1 MSGSCSPNPGYLD
14 AVRELTRRTGT
25 ILIIDETH
33 TICAG
38 PAGAT
43 GLWGLQPDMLVI
55 GKTIGGGIPSAAYGF
70 SARVADRI
78 RGSIAVEDSDVG
90 GVGGTLA
97 GYALSLAATRATLG
111 EVLTEEAF
119 DRMIPLA
126 ERWETGVRDVIAAA
140 GVPWHV
146 TRLGARA
153 EYHFMPDPPR
163 TGAEQWAHADPELE
177 RFLHLWAMNRRIL
190 MTPFHN
196 MALMSPATVGEDVD
210 RHTEVFAEAVEALFG

>member
-1 MSGSCSPNPGYLD
+1 M
-14 AVRELTRRTGT
+14 REATRRTGT
-25 ILIIDETH
+25 LLIIDETH

-38 PAGAT
+38 PGGAT
-43 GLWGLQPDMLVI
+43 GAWGLQPDLVVI

-70 SARVADRI
+70 TPEVAARIHASLEI
-78 RGSIAVEDSDVG
+78 IDSDVG
-90 GVGGTLA
+90 GIGGTLA

-111 EVLTEEAF
+111 EVLTAEAF
-119 DRMIPLA
+119 ERMIPLA
-126 ERWETGVRDVIAAA
+126 ERWETGVASVIRDA
-140 GVPWHV
+140 GIPWHV

-163 TGAEQWAHADPELE
+163 TGAEQWANSDPDLE

-196 MALMSPATVGEDVD
+196 MALMSPATTATDVD
-210 RHTEVFAEAVEALFG
+210 RHTAVFGGAVAALFG